1 MKVIFLDMD
10 GVMNSSADWVEHEI
24 LGHPNNHG
32 FEMINRGKIAILVA
46 LLQATGAKIVWS
58 STWRHHYTLDQLHA
72 MLEERIGPDS
82 KHRITRD
89 TFIGITP
96 KLGGYEARS
105 REVQSWLHNHGKEVT
120 HFVIL
125 DDVDAGFTSNG
136 YRDNFQKTD
145 PQIGMTTLDA
155 YHACVVLEGDEK
167 KMPMVYL

>member
-10 GVMNSSADWVEHEI
+10 GVMNSSMDWIEYEI
-24 LGHPNNHG
+24 LKHPNNHG
-32 FEMINRGKIAILVA
+32 FEMINRGKIALLIS

-82 KHRITRD
+82 ENRIPRD

-120 HFVIL
+120 HYVIL
-125 DDVDAGFTSNG
+125 DDVDAGFTSYGFN
-136 YRDNFQKTD
+136 DQFCKTD
-145 PQIGMTTLDA
+145 PQVGMTSKDA
-155 YHACVVLEGDEK
+155 YDACVVLEGDIK
-167 KMPMVYL
+167 LMPRMFL